1 MNFAAKWP
9 QGKVEGGAYNKPS
22 KHPNIQTSEHPSS
35 PHLNRLL
42 TILSSFCSLCVFP
55 FSFFFF
61 CPSDS
66 RRAFNCLSFCSLC
79 IWLYLGTLALF
90 YGQRPALCHFFFHF
104 SSFYCIKR
112 LIRWLSNLHFTFCQ
126 MFSHRANNEHIFI
139 FFIIFFF
146 LARMGWK
153 MGGVLGTFAIEIASL
168 VIGLFSPLKQ
178 VVF

>member
-1 MNFAAKWP
+1 
-9 QGKVEGGAYNKPS
+9 
-22 KHPNIQTSEHPSS
+22 
-35 PHLNRLL
+35 
-42 TILSSFCSLCVFP
+42 
-55 FSFFFF
+55 
-61 CPSDS
+61 
-66 RRAFNCLSFCSLC
+66 
-79 IWLYLGTLALF
+79 
-90 YGQRPALCHFFFHF
+90 
-104 SSFYCIKR
+104 
-112 LIRWLSNLHFTFCQ
+112 